1 MQLYSVHCVKLN
13 GKAVQGRGD
22 IRIHVADSLC
32 STAETNTTLQNNY
45 TPK

>member
-1 MQLYSVHCVKLN
+1 MQLYSVPCGKLN

-22 IRIHVADSLC
+22 ICICLADSLC

-45 TPK
+45 TTK